1 LARINPRHIVGA
13 FGAVRVAI
21 GAAFAVAPARLG
33 RGLPGTPTADL
44 MTRSFAVREAVLGA
58 GGLLAA
64 SWANASPSAVRT
76 WAGLGALTDAGDLA
90 ASVIAVRRGDASAR
104 VPALVAAAG
113 LTAELWALRTAAR
126 RSPLRR

>member
-1 LARINPRHIVGA
+1 LARSNARLVVGA
-13 FGAVRVAI
+13 FGAVRIAI
-21 GAAFAVAPARLG
+21 GVAFAIAPERLG
-33 RGLPGTPTADL
+33 SGSNGTPTANL

-64 SWANASPSAVRT
+64 RRATAASSVVRT

-90 ASVIAVRRGDASAR
+90 ASAIAVRRGDSSAR

-113 LTAELWALRTAAR
+113 LTIELWALT
-126 RSPLRR
+126 